1 MLHRDPASFRDPDG
15 FVFSVDGTL
24 YRSVTPA
31 ARALLVDGSAFFS
44 AAIERGLLLPFE
56 IDAQVPDST
65 ETNIGFVIKPEIIDL
80 ITYPHE
86 WCFEQLKSAALNT
99 LDINILALEF
109 GLTLKDASAFNT
121 QMHRGG
127 TVFIDH
133 TSFEATDGKLPWRPY
148 SQFCRHFLNPLVM
161 ASYRDVHAGLFF
173 RMNLDGVP
181 QQMANDYLPWRA
193 YFVPS
198 IALHM
203 VLHNR
208 FIRRSSYLETRNT
221 QPNTASSGAKQ
232 IGLLRQLRA
241 FIGWLEPAKGTS
253 IWANYY
259 SQTNYDDTTFAKKKE
274 LVAAAFEGRRLGT
287 IWDLGANDG
296 TFSRLVAGSADRVLA
311 LDLDHNAVNACY
323 VQNRS
328 RGPRTVHAL
337 VYDVCNPTPALGFEN
352 AERSTLEQRS
362 KPDAVLALAVI
373 HHLSITNNIPLD
385 QSADYLAT
393 RSKELLIEFVGPA
406 DSQVKRLLAQ
416 KNTSYDWYNEQNF
429 QASFSKRF
437 RLESRQEIP
446 GTDRN
451 LYHLVRLK

>member
-15 FVFSVDGTL
+15 FVFSLGGTL

-31 ARALLVDGSAFFS
+31 ARALLIKGEAFFS

-56 IDAQVPDST
+56 IDADVPEWAATD
-65 ETNIGFVIKPEIIDL
+65 IGSVIKPEIIDL

-86 WCFEQLKSAALNT
+86 WCFEQLKDAALNT
-99 LDINILALEF
+99 LDVNILALEH

-121 QMHRGG
+121 QMHRGA

-133 TSFEATDGKLPWRPY
+133 TSFEPTDGKLPWRPY
-148 SQFCRHFLNPLVM
+148 SQFCRHFLNPLVLG
-161 ASYRDVHAGLFF
+161 SYRDIHAGSFF

-181 QQMANDYLPWRA
+181 QQTANDFLPWRA
-193 YFVPS
+193 RFVPS
-198 IALHM
+198 IAMHM
-203 VLHNR
+203 LLHNR
-208 FIRRSSYLETRNT
+208 FIRRSSDFEAKNTR
-221 QPNTASSGAKQ
+221 AKDVSPRGGQ
-232 IGLLRQLRA
+232 LDLLRQLRA
-241 FIGWLEPAKGTS
+241 FVEALKPAKAVST
-253 IWANYY
+253 WANYY

-296 TFSRLVAGSADRVLA
+296 TFSRLVAGSVDRVLA

-323 VQNRS
+323 VENRE
-328 RGPRTVHAL
+328 RGDRSIYAL
-337 VYDVCNPTPALGFEN
+337 VYDVSNPTPALGFDN
-352 AERSTLEQRS
+352 AERPTLEHRS

-385 QSADYLAT
+385 QSADYFAA
-393 RSKELLIEFVGPA
+393 RGNELLIEFVGPA

-437 RLESRQEIP
+437 RFEMRQEIP
-446 GTDRN
+446 GTDRSF
-451 LYHLVRLK
+451 YRLVRVK